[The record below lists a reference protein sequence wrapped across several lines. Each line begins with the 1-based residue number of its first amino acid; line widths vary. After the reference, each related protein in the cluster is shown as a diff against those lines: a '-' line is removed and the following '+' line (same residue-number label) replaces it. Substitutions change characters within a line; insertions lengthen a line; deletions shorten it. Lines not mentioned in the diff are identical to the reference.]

1 MGYTTISS
9 HAVVVP
15 QLRHRKSSLRDYAG
29 LVLGVLVLMISVPYA
44 PAAILRVPH
53 SYETIQAGIAAAS
66 AGDTVLVAPGVYFEN
81 VTMKP
86 GVHIQGEP
94 GAILDGSQ
102 GAGEVVSATSG
113 IERTAVLSGFVVR
126 RGRQAGIFLNQAT
139 PTLRNN
145 VIIENAGPGI
155 DCAQAS
161 PYVLNNAIVAN
172 AGGGIVCQYPGT
184 APVITYNAFW
194 QNQPADVL
202 GCTPGIGNRY
212 EDPGFVNAPQ
222 ENYRLRSDS
231 PLINAGDPDP
241 ALHDSDGSRSDIG
254 AYGGPPPLKEVRRA
268 SGAPSIFEELFGTP
282 EILRNSLSAS
292 GLPGLIHVPTATTVP
307 DGSLDVGYNVTRDR
321 HVFPTVDR
329 QKNFNFAFG

>member
-1 MGYTTISS
+1 
-9 HAVVVP
+9 
-15 QLRHRKSSLRDYAG
+15 
-29 LVLGVLVLMISVPYA
+29 
-44 PAAILRVPH
+44 
-53 SYETIQAGIAAAS
+53 
-66 AGDTVLVAPGVYFEN
+66 
-81 VTMKP
+81 
-86 GVHIQGEP
+86 
-94 GAILDGSQ
+94 
-102 GAGEVVSATSG
+102 
-113 IERTAVLSGFVVR
+113 
-126 RGRQAGIFLNQAT
+126 
-139 PTLRNN
+139 LRNN

-184 APVITYNAFW
+184 APGITYNVFW

-222 ENYRLRSDS
+222 GNYRLRSDS

-241 ALHDSDGSRSDIG
+241 ALHDSDGSRNDIG

-307 DGSLDVGYNVTRDR
+307 EGSLDVGYNTTRDR
-321 HVFPTVDR
+321 YVFPNVDR
-329 QKNFNFAFG
+329 QQNFNFAFGFLPRLTIGGQA